1 MLVTLDGIQSGV
13 PTRTTSTLT
22 PTTLR
27 NIEQKFLEFSN
38 DTSSSIPCQAGFVP
52 PAFQFEPESQ
62 DYSLGSTG
70 TNSSE
75 SWHTLPKQEISTEEN
90 SSDIL
95 SIKETTSKRNMGG
108 RRPKNSAN
116 LSPEEE
122 EKRRVRRE
130 RNKLAAARCR
140 KRRVDQTN
148 ELTEKVTI
156 LESERS
162 KLQRDIQD
170 LQTQKEDLEML
181 LQTHRA
187 HCKLQITGGLAKLVE
202 MKSISEFKEPEIHIP
217 LSGKIKVEVDDQ
229 TYDEAPSPTK
239 ILMSGA
245 NPVFGAAVV
254 NPTINTSNLSAI
266 KPLRPVT
273 LNVPL
278 ATQPLHTVG
287 KDVANLAGVQINT
300 PSNVI
305 PFNFDSLMNG
315 GTGLTPVALPSCSSQ
330 NKSPLDLVTPT
341 SEPSKLVSL

>member
-1 MLVTLDGIQSGV
+1 MCSS
-13 PTRTTSTLT
+13 TSK
-22 PTTLR
+22 
-27 NIEQKFLEFSN
+27 QKINE
-38 DTSSSIPCQAGFVP
+38 
-52 PAFQFEPESQ
+52 
-62 DYSLGSTG
+62 
-70 TNSSE
+70 
-75 SWHTLPKQEISTEEN
+75 KQKTI
-90 SSDIL
+90 IL
-95 SIKETTSKRNMGG
+95 STETTSKRNMGG

-148 ELTEKVTI
+148 ELTDKVTI

-202 MKSISEFKEPEIHIP
+202 MKSISEFKEPETQIP
-217 LSGKIKVEVDDQ
+217 LPGKIKVEVDDQ

-245 NPVFGAAVV
+245 NPVFGAVA
-254 NPTINTSNLSAI
+254 NPTISTSNLTTL